1 MKFKFQSHEEYSNDK
16 TVKSFESVE
25 LDDILAQFQLFLA
38 GVGFVWDGNLEFVPE
53 DDTWKDYTDT
63 GNEWPRD
70 DEHIDDEPPVQNLN
84 AWKWTVSELKK
95 TGTANT
101 KYADDT
107 SPNAN

>member
-38 GVGFVWDGNLEFVPE
+38 GVGFVWDGNLEFVHE

-63 GNEWPRD
+63 SNEWPRD
-70 DEHIDDEPPVQNLN
+70 DEHIDDEKTVVNP
-84 AWKWTVSELKK
+84 AWDWTIKELKK